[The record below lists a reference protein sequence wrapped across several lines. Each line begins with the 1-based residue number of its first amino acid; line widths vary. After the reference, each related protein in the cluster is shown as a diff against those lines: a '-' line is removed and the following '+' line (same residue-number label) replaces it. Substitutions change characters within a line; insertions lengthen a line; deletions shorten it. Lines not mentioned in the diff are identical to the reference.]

1 MLTIVGNGPS
11 RLKYNLNELDTWWGC
26 NAIFDDYVPDLLF
39 AGDIKMQ
46 NHVIK
51 SEYYK
56 NNKLAV
62 GGWEPLDISMKEM
75 MMSGFE
81 YSHDTVNDFTEES
94 DDRFIIQGNN
104 EYVDFLGYRSDYE
117 HNIIMYNFHNLKN
130 LFTGM
135 MALGYAAETGHKEV
149 TLLGFDALQT
159 GDVSNVYEGRLNYLS
174 KYTKESRVFDAQRS
188 QFIALLK
195 HYDIEV
201 FFKNP
206 LDENAKVEYNR
217 LYDGTNYKEWILGLG
232 FADGTV

>member
-26 NAIFDDYVPDLLF
+26 NAIYDDYVPDLLF
-39 AGDIKMQ
+39 ATDIEMQ
-46 NHVIK
+46 SEIIK
-51 SEYYK
+51 SDYYK
-56 NNKLAV
+56 NNKIVV

-81 YSHDTVNDFTEES
+81 YSHENIKDLTEES
-94 DDRFIIQGNN
+94 DDRFIIQGDN
-104 EYVDFLGYRSDYE
+104 EFVDFLGYRSDYE
-117 HNIIMYNFHNLKN
+117 HNIIMYKISNLKN

-149 TLLGFDALQT
+149 TLLGFDALES
-159 GDVSNVYEGRLNYLS
+159 DNASNVYEGRLNYLS
-174 KYTKESRVFDAQRS
+174 KYTMESRVFDAQRS

-201 FFKNP
+201 FFKNS
-206 LDENAKVEYNR
+206 LDENVKVEYNK
-217 LYDGTNYKEWILGLG
+217 LQYGTECKDWILGLG
-232 FADGTV
+232 FADGSV

>member
-26 NAIFDDYVPDLLF
+26 NVIFEDYTPDILF
-39 AGDIKMQ
+39 ATDIKIQ
-46 NHVIK
+46 SHVIK
-51 SEYYK
+51 SKYYEK
-56 NNKLAV
+56 NKFAV
-62 GGWEPLDISMKEM
+62 GGWEPLDINMKEI

-81 YSHDTVNDFTEES
+81 YSHDIVNDKTETL
-94 DDRFIIQGNN
+94 DDKFIVQGNK
-104 EYVDFLGYRSDYE
+104 ECVDFLGYRSDYE
-117 HNIIMYNFHNLKN
+117 HNIIMYNFLNLKN

-159 GDVSNVYEGRLNYLS
+159 GDVSNVYEGKLNYLS
-174 KYTKESRVFDAQRS
+174 KYTMESRVFDAQRS

-195 HYDIEV
+195 HYDIDV
-201 FFKNP
+201 FFKNS
-206 LDENAKVEYNR
+206 LDENAKIEYNR

>member
-11 RLKYNLNELDTWWGC
+11 RLNYNLNELDTWWGC

-39 AGDIKMQ
+39 ATDIEMQ
-46 NHVIK
+46 SEIIK
-51 SEYYK
+51 SDYYK
-56 NNKLAV
+56 NNKIVV

-81 YSHDTVNDFTEES
+81 YSHETINDLTEES
-94 DDRFIIQGNN
+94 DDRFIIQGDN
-104 EYVDFLGYRSDYE
+104 EFVDFLGYRSDYE
-117 HNIIMYNFHNLKN
+117 HNIIMYKISNLKN

-149 TLLGFDALQT
+149 TLLGFDALES
-159 GDVSNVYEGRLNYLS
+159 DNVSNVYEGRLNYLS
-174 KYTKESRVFDAQRS
+174 KYTVESRVFDAQRS

-201 FFKNP
+201 FFKNS
-206 LDENAKVEYNR
+206 LDENVKVEYNK
-217 LYDGTNYKEWILGLG
+217 LYDGTDCKEWILGLG
-232 FADGTV
+232 FADGSV